1 MNPGNLQQVETDGN
15 HLYNSL
21 QLQLKHQFAHGLT
34 LQASYTWSKLITDI
48 NASEAGAGIATP
60 GNVLSG
66 SASTNDPLNRRQQYG
81 LAAFNRPHR
90 FVMSYGYQ
98 IPYKAEGWKEKALG
112 GWGISGVT
120 TIQDGLPFSVTDGA
134 SGNEATLLYGALAPR
149 HRRQVDRAELSTPV
163 DCNAVT
169 GNCKSGVPLATSG
182 SLESRVLGA
191 RQVPGG
197 DLSTPV
203 RSC

>member
-1 MNPGNLQQVETDGN
+1 MNPGNLQQVETDGS

-66 SASTNDPLNRRQQYG
+66 SASSNDPLNRAQQYG
-81 LAAFNRPHR
+81 LAAFNRPQR
-90 FVMSYGYQ
+90 VVVSYAYQ

-120 TIQDGLPFSVTDGA
+120 TIQDGLPFSITNGA
-134 SGNEATLLYGALAPR
+134 NGNEATLLYGASLPATGP
-149 HRRQVDRAELSTPV
+149 VDRAELSTPV
-163 DCNAVT
+163 GCNAVT
-169 GNCKSGVPLATSG
+169 GNCKSGV
-182 SLESRVLGA
+182 SLQA
-191 RQVPGG
+191 PGNML
-197 DLSTPV
+197 DT
-203 RSC
+203 RRKR